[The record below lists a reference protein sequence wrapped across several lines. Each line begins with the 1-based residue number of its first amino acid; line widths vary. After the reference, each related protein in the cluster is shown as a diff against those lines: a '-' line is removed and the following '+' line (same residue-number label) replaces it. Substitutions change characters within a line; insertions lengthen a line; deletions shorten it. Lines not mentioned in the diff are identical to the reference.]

1 MSSKLFLSF
10 FFLTMLPKILLKISK
25 SKVVVAVNCG
35 GDEYMD
41 RNGITYSEDK
51 YFDTGVKSDH
61 GINYE
66 IIGTNDQDL
75 YQTERWSNSDLTYS
89 LPIKGDGSYVLILK
103 FSEVFFNF
111 PGEKVFNVALGKST
125 VIKDLDIF
133 KIAGKLKAYDEYLKI
148 EIKNGK
154 VYHKEN
160 VMQGALI
167 DEKLLVKFLKGR
179 ADNPKINAILLI
191 KGTLADTDYD
201 EQKKMNDVFNKKK
214 LEEKRKHLTL
224 SLRHN
229 TDEIYEESQLFDENF
244 EVDRVREDSIFS
256 IFKTSLGLLT
266 FGSVGLFLVLN
277 FIIDLI

>member
-244 EVDRVREDSIFS
+244 EVDHIREDSIFS